1 MDTEGAVRV
10 AFLVVFLGELAF
22 CKGFLVALLRICHDG
37 RGIQPDEGRIH
48 HPQLIQL
55 PRQIG
60 HDRFQI
66 TVVQLP
72 QDAVT
77 RPVGRQRLDI
87 ETTVVSNEPV
97 AFQII
102 HQICDLC
109 EALTFHN
116 DKSTDHGFLGEAAL
130 PGCRARQRK
139 IQAAKEFVVEHAAL
153 WDVNN
158 VTS

>member
-10 AFLVVFLGELAF
+10 DFLVVFLGELAF
-22 CKGFLVALLRICHDG
+22 CKGFWVVLLRVCHDG

-55 PRQIG
+55 PHQIG

-66 TVVQLP
+66 AVVQLP

-97 AFQII
+97 VFQII
-102 HQICDLC
+102 HQICDLR
-109 EALTFHN
+109 ETFAFHN
-116 DKSTDHGFLGEAAL
+116 DKNTDHGFLEEAAP
-130 PGCRARQRK
+130 PGCRAGQRK
-139 IQAAKEFVVEHAAL
+139 VHAAKEFVVEHSGAL
-153 WDVNN
+153 GCK
-158 VTS
+158 